1 MQLKKGKNFLRKQQI
16 NLNTVLLEIL
26 TPDKNIFSGEIDLIK
41 VSGTKGSFEVLNMH
55 APIISTLDKG
65 QIKVLENSG
74 NENYY
79 EIDSGVIEV
88 QKNKIVVLVEMT

>member
-1 MQLKKGKNFLRKQQI
+1 MRKQQI